1 MDHPLAPDDLHT
13 VLHEADAAARRL
25 HRKLGLPPADLED
38 LRQDLLVD
46 LLARLASFDRERG
59 SLGAFAGAVLR
70 HESARI
76 AEKVVR
82 QRQQT
87 AGGPLSL
94 DAPVG
99 AYDDAVL
106 ADNLSDADGLGAWLG
121 QPSDAF
127 LDVERRLDVERAL
140 SAVEPHQ
147 RALGAELTQR
157 SVDQLAAAG
166 HGARTS
172 LYRRVRELR
181 LTLSAHGLRPA
192 WDVSRAG

>member
-13 VLHEADAAARRL
+13 LLREADAAARRV
-25 HRKLGLPPADLED
+25 HRKLRLPPADLDD

-46 LLARLASFDRERG
+46 LLARLPSFDRERG
-59 SLGAFAGAVLR
+59 SLGAFAGVVLR

-76 AEKVVR
+76 AEKVAR
-82 QRQQT
+82 RRQQT
-87 AGGPLSL
+87 AGGALSL

-99 AYDDAVL
+99 AHDDAVL
-106 ADNLSDADGLGAWLG
+106 SDTLCEADGLGAWLG
-121 QPSDAF
+121 QPADAF
-127 LDVERRLDVERAL
+127 HEVERRLDVERAVA
-140 SAVEPHQ
+140 AVEPRQ
-147 RALGAELTQR
+147 GALCAELTER

-181 LTLSAHGLRPA
+181 MTLAAQGLRPA
-192 WDVSRAG
+192 WDVS